1 MPQCPGVPIMIPGH
15 KRRVQITLP
24 KALLDAVTAEARQQR
39 KHRSTLVARAIA
51 QYLAAMEEKRSGN
64 R

>member
-1 MPQCPGVPIMIPGH
+1 MIPGH

-24 KALLDAVTAEARQQR
+24 KALLDAITAEARRQR
-39 KHRSTLVARAIA
+39 KHRSTLVARAIT
-51 QYLAAMEEKRSGN
+51 QYLAAMEEKQNGN

>member
-1 MPQCPGVPIMIPGH
+1 MIPEH

-24 KALLDAVTAEARQQR
+24 KALLDAITAEARRQR
-39 KHRSTLVARAIA
+39 KHRSSLVVRAIT
-51 QYLAAMEEKRSGN
+51 QYLAAMEEKRGGK